1 MQIDAPCLDCGA
13 PIRVEIRDGVVMNS
27 EPAGLMGYV
36 AVPFKKW
43 FEDIPFA

>member
-1 MQIDAPCLDCGA
+1 LDCGES
-13 PIRVEIRDGVVMNS
+13 IVVEIRDGVVLNS
-27 EPAGLMGYV
+27 DPQGLMGYV